1 MLLIL
6 FYLNRPTGGRKNR
19 LLLKAFPAAPNAML
33 LHNDAVRSRKLINPQ
48 HLHIPSITPEEF
60 EHVLLGS
67 FESSCY
73 PSCLY
78 VDVGTNKGQ
87 ALFPILRN
95 TSKIHVLA
103 FEPNKKMCDYVQDA
117 ADREFTNRVEV
128 HCSAV
133 GSIRSQH
140 YFDKGVDSSA
150 SYHITSIQTGD
161 EVVSVDVIPLD
172 EIIYDEI
179 LLLKT
184 DTQGFE
190 KEVLLGSQILLSK
203 RMISFLIVEISYS
216 LLRTQNTT
224 EIEILDLIYSWG
236 YACSYLAWHGV
247 KSLQKESLIYGIL
260 PPPQFLDPFI
270 SFQDFAEYLSPKGN
284 PSGKSMWTDII
295 CF

>member
-1 MLLIL
+1 M
-6 FYLNRPTGGRKNR
+6 
-19 LLLKAFPAAPNAML
+19 LKAFPAAPNAML
-33 LHNDAVRSRKLINPQ
+33 LHSDAVRSRKLINPQ

-67 FESSCY
+67 LESSCY

-172 EIIYDEI
+172 EIINDEI